1 MIKEDKENTKKR
13 LLLFLAL
20 TFLVT
25 YAFEFAV
32 LFPKWRE
39 VRSIAALPI
48 AAVISIRDLRGAN
61 ADIT

>member
-1 MIKEDKENTKKR
+1 MKKEDKENTKKR

-48 AAVISIRDLRGAN
+48 AAVMYIPAIRLHRQ
-61 ADIT
+61 